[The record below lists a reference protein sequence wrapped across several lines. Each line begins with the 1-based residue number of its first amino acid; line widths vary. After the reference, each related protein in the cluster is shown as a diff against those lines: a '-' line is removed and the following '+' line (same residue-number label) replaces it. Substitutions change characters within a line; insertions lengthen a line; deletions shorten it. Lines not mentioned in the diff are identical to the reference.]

1 MKWKSKYGHSMI
13 LASLIV
19 VIMTVAGCN
28 SQPGKAKLPVITN
41 GQDQTGKMFNGKD
54 LEGWSITNFG
64 PQGPVYVS
72 EGVIV
77 LGMGDG
83 CTGITWNGDFPSVN
97 YEISLEVRK
106 VKGNDFFCGLTFPV
120 DSSWCSLIVGGWSGS
135 VVGLSSIDGLD
146 ASENETRTLR
156 KFGHGEWYVVRLQV
170 TDTNI
175 SAWIG
180 EDQVIDFDY
189 GGRKLSIRP
198 EVSLSRPLGICSWY
212 TTAELRDISFRE
224 L

>member
-1 MKWKSKYGHSMI
+1 MKWKSKYGHSLI

-19 VIMTVAGCN
+19 VIMAVAGCN

-97 YEISLEVRK
+97 YEISLEARK
-106 VKGNDFFCGLTFPV
+106 IKGNDFFCGLTFPV

-156 KFGHGEWYVVRLQV
+156 RFGHGEWYAVQLSV
-170 TDTNI
+170 TDTKI

-180 EDQVIDFDY
+180 EEQVIDFDY
-189 GGRKLSIRP
+189 TGRRLSIRP